1 MPLSGTSAAMDGS
14 HLTSIEHRQP
24 PRVSCLSKG
33 TPSPAR
39 QRQEPDRLLGALSGD
54 GARDSQCRGNHR
66 RRCGRL
72 CGHRVTAPPDRH
84 FVSRSGPRQRMKE
97 GLLRRLP
104 MPGVHS
110 VLAIG
115 TKRYLAVARLGPA
128 CHRAGM
134 LASSDC
140 SGSGSAAGVS
150 DSGRITCFCTS
161 SAARRCARIV
171 CLALF
176 ASRITIHSNIS
187 RCAGITLSTR
197 PLSSAT
203 SSRIPTS
210 KSWIESSNS
219 VRSGLCAVWARRL

>member
-1 MPLSGTSAAMDGS
+1 MAPVRQNCLALDSATT
-14 HLTSIEHRQP
+14 H
-24 PRVSCLSKG
+24 VSYLSKG
-33 TPSPAR
+33 SLPQRGRGKNQIVYLEHCPAT
-39 QRQEPDRLLGALSGD
+39 ALEIHNAAEITEGGCS
-54 GARDSQCRGNHR
+54 
-66 RRCGRL
+66 RL
-72 CGHRVTAPPDRH
+72 CGHLVIA
-84 FVSRSGPRQRMKE
+84 
-97 GLLRRLP
+97 LRIATLCR
-104 MPGVHS
+104 GAVHDS
-110 VLAIG
+110 VRRKGASPASPADARCPFCPAIG
-115 TKRYLAVARLGPA
+115 TSDILRGPARPA

-134 LASSDC
+134 LASADC